1 MKIFASILTFFCLL
15 VPRLSHGDSTVVVLQ
30 GADFKPYARAI
41 RGFEEVCK
49 AKTREVSMKGKDA
62 SAVVR
67 QVRRHRPDL
76 ILAVGLKALRAVR
89 TVDDVPIVYM
99 MVSGPENVL
108 AGEKNITGVSMNVPA
123 RQQLGALI
131 RMVPNLSTIGIAYS
145 PKKTGRL
152 FDEAEEAA
160 AHYGVSVVS
169 MEVRDPREAPLAIKA
184 MRGRIDAFWMFPDTT
199 FLMPESLKYLF
210 LFSFEE
216 GVPVLT
222 FSEKF
227 VEMGAL
233 VSLNIDEY
241 DIGRQ
246 AGEMAVKI
254 LDGAAARD
262 IPVAPPRRTVLSINP
277 KAAKH
282 FGLSVNEASNGAIR

>member
-1 MKIFASILTFFCLL
+1 MKIFASILTLFCLL
-15 VPRLSHGDSTVVVLQ
+15 VPRPSYGDSTVVVLQ
-30 GADFKPYARAI
+30 GSDFKPYTRAV
-41 RGFEEVCK
+41 RGFEEICK
-49 AKTREVSMKGKDA
+49 AKTREIRMKGKDA
-62 SAVVR
+62 SSVVR
-67 QVRRHRPDL
+67 EVRRAGPDL
-76 ILAVGLKALRAVR
+76 ILAVGLKALRAVKS
-89 TVDDVPIVYM
+89 VEDVPIVYM
-99 MVSGPENVL
+99 MVSGPESVL

-123 RQQLGALI
+123 RRQLGALI
-131 RMVPNLSTIGIAYS
+131 RMVPNLATIGIAYS

-152 FDEAEEAA
+152 FAEAEEAA
-160 AHYGVSVVS
+160 AHYGISVVS
-169 MEVRDPREAPLAIKA
+169 MEVRDPRQAPPAIKA
-184 MRGRIDAFWMFPDTT
+184 MSGRIDAFWMFPDTT

-233 VSLNIDEY
+233 MSLNIDEY

-254 LDGAAARD
+254 LEGAATSD
-262 IPVAPPRRTVLSINP
+262 IPAAPPRRTVLSINP
-277 KAAKH
+277 RAAKH
-282 FGLSVNEASNGAIR
+282 FGLSANEASKGALR